1 MVSVCR
7 FGAGGIFRA
16 FRTRRIVDTL
26 TRWPS
31 LSSSPWIG
39 WYRQPWFPGGEAPD
53 QRGDL
58 GTDQRPA
65 GPARVGLLLSG
76 QVTVPPRGMVS
87 GVTSRCARSLLSRS
101 AISAAS
107 TARPAQSS
115 RGRAWCGAA
124 RRSRAA
130 APAGPRLQAPANG
143 RAGPASHRAERRSGR
158 AGEKTPLIIM
168 PTAMLRPS
176 PQVTGIGRL
185 LEPDRQPAVT
195 APRRCR
201 QAGPGRRRRCALG
214 CWVPAAAG
222 APGSGSGWGVRS
234 SV

>member
-1 MVSVCR
+1 MPLRCRRHLPCFENPADRRCADPVAELEQLTPDRLVSPAMV
-7 FGAGGIFRA
+7 
-16 FRTRRIVDTL
+16 
-26 TRWPS
+26 
-31 LSSSPWIG
+31 
-39 WYRQPWFPGGEAPD
+39 PGGEAPD

-76 QVTVPPRGMVS
+76 QVTVPPRGTVP

-168 PTAMLRPS
+168 PHGHALPVAPGHRNRP
-176 PQVTGIGRL
+176 TLG
-185 LEPDRQPAVT
+185 T
-195 APRRCR
+195 R
-201 QAGPGRRRRCALG
+201 QAARRYGPAP
-214 CWVPAAAG
+214 VPASRARTS
-222 APGSGSGWGVRS
+222 PTVRSWLLGSGSGRWAWIW
-234 SV
+234 